1 MSNCYSDDGK
11 VLYPWALDSAKDIWD
26 RFGAQQLGFR
36 SFTYGK
42 SNSKGKAAMRMTMI
56 LRENCHWLGG
66 SRYTDVDVLFEE
78 FLGQLNFSLAH
89 IADKGIDRINAQVG
103 GEMNA
108 RLTFWRYLQPDLRAM
123 KTLSDERLGI
133 TDQDNIQDMQRR
145 KAKAEILRSFGAEWK
160 EYAKRF
166 AYLSGSGPH
175 SNQKLAA
182 ALNVCR
188 LHIDQALAD
197 LQWEDNGDVF

>member
-1 MSNCYSDDGK
+1 MTCHSEDGK

-78 FLGQLNFSLAH
+78 FLGQLTVSLAH

-103 GEMNA
+103 GSMNA
-108 RLTFWRYLQPDLRAM
+108 KLTFWRYLQPDLRAM

-145 KAKAEILRSFGAEWK
+145 KAKAEIIRDFGAEWK
-160 EYAKRF
+160 DYARRA
-166 AYLSGSGPH
+166 AYLSGSDRF
-175 SNQKLAA
+175 SNQKLNA
-182 ALNVCR
+182 ALEIAR
-188 LHIDQALAD
+188 QAMGQALDD
-197 LQWEDNGDVF
+197 LQFESKD

>member
-1 MSNCYSDDGK
+1 MSTCYSKDGR
-11 VLYPWALDSAKDIWD
+11 LLPWALDSAKDIWD

-42 SNSKGKAAMRMTMI
+42 SNSKGKAAIRMTII

-66 SRYTDVDVLFEE
+66 SRYADLDILFEE
-78 FLGQLNFSLAH
+78 FLGQLTVSLAH
-89 IADKGIDRINAQVG
+89 IAYKGVDRINAQVG

-108 RLTFWRYLQPDLRAM
+108 RLTFWRYIQPDLRAM

-145 KAKAEILRSFGAEWK
+145 KTKAKLLTDFSKDCK
-160 EYAKRF
+160 EYAKQF

-182 ALNVCR
+182 ALNICR
-188 LHIDQALAD
+188 LHIVQALD
-197 LQWEDNGDVF
+197 DMQWEDN